1 MKEPDLKRS
10 LSPGMTELAESQR
23 DGVWAHRYQLASGQ
37 TQRHQLGQI
46 RLWVTLLDMEWQVRH
61 ESLPA
66 DADPLTWHETVGHCQ
81 PSSDLPLQRFIRP
94 ANDQNLVQY
103 LPAMAQLPTVIR
115 PYQPLTIPAG
125 GRCVLYV
132 GTSLWMQVLLGEQQ
146 QVLTELPLA
155 TPSKTWLGANTMQG
169 EICYA
174 SATYGRLVL
183 EAVPMRPW
191 RAVTPVTINNRRTKP
206 LLLERFNLPTPLLS
220 LHRNE
225 RGQLWTP
232 GVVVECE
239 TDMSSASLRI
249 EPRVTAAAGDCE
261 LIAPAREKLAKGR
274 SLVRAFDHIFG

>member
-1 MKEPDLKRS
+1 
-10 LSPGMTELAESQR
+10 MTEQSEGQR

-46 RLWVTLLDMEWQVRH
+46 RLWVTLLDMEWQVRQ
-61 ESLPA
+61 EPLAP
-66 DADPLTWHETVGHCQ
+66 DADPLTWHETVGSGM
-81 PSSDLPLQRFIRP
+81 PSSDLPEQRFIRSSG
-94 ANDQNLVQY
+94 DEGLVRY
-103 LPAMAQLPTVIR
+103 LPAMAPLPTVIR
-115 PYQPLTIPAG
+115 PYQPLTIPAD

-132 GTSLWMQVLLGEQQ
+132 GNLLWMQIFLGEQQ
-146 QVLTELPLA
+146 QTLTEFPLA

-183 EAVPMRPW
+183 EAVPIRPW

>member
-1 MKEPDLKRS
+1 MIEQS
-10 LSPGMTELAESQR
+10 ESQR
-23 DGVWAHRYQLASGQ
+23 DGVWAHPYHLACGQ
-37 TQRHQLGQI
+37 TQCHQLGQI
-46 RLWVTLLDMEWQVRH
+46 RLWVTLEDMEWQVRH
-61 ESLPA
+61 EFLAP
-66 DADPLTWHETVGHCQ
+66 DADLPVWHESLTDSP
-81 PSSDLPLQRFIRP
+81 PSTNASLQRFIRP
-94 ANDQNLVQY
+94 DNDQGVVLY
-103 LPAMAQLPTVIR
+103 RPAMAALPTVIR

-125 GRCVLYV
+125 GHCVLYV
-132 GTSLWMQVLLGEQQ
+132 GTSLWVQIYFGDQQ
-146 QVLTELPLA
+146 PLALTELPLA

-174 SATYGRLVL
+174 SATYGRLAL
-183 EAVPMRPW
+183 EAVPIRPW
-191 RAVTPVTINNRRTKP
+191 RAVTPVTINNRREKP
-206 LLLERFNLPTPLLS
+206 LLLERFSLPTPLLS

-249 EPRVTAAAGDCE
+249 EPSVTAAAGSCE